1 MIMMNW
7 AIIIVPVCLLFGNK
21 QLVSADILKITVAEV
36 VVHAGKSSVIKM
48 EIEIKEGYHI
58 QANKVKDD
66 LLIPATIEINEDKNI
81 TTGRQEFP
89 SAKKFKLE
97 GTDDF
102 LDVFDGVFEI
112 RIPFKTIEKIPK
124 GKYILNAKLHYQ
136 ACDNRTCLFPKSIGF
151 SIPLKII

>member
-58 QANKVKDD
+58 QANKVKDG
-66 LLIPATIEINEDKNI
+66 LLIPTTVKIDEDKNI

-97 GTDDF
+97 GTNDF

-136 ACDNRTCLFPKSIGF
+136 ACDNKTCLFPKRIEF
-151 SIPLKII
+151 SILIKVV

>member
-1 MIMMNW
+1 MMNW
-7 AIIIVPVCLLFGNK
+7 TIIIVPVFLLMGNRK
-21 QLVSADILKITVAEV
+21 PVPADILKITVPEIV
-36 VVHAGKSSVIKM
+36 VSAGKKAVIKM
-48 EIEIKEGYHI
+48 KVEIMKGYHI
-58 QANKVKDD
+58 QANKVKDG
-66 LLIPATIEINEDKNI
+66 LLIPTTVKIDEDKNI

-97 GTDDF
+97 GTNDF

-136 ACDNRTCLFPKSIGF
+136 ACDNKTCLFPKRIEF
-151 SIPLKII
+151 SILIKVV

>member
-7 AIIIVPVCLLFGNK
+7 AIIIVPVCLLLGNK
-21 QLVSADILKITVAEV
+21 QLVSVDILKITVSEV

-48 EIEIKEGYHI
+48 EIEIKKGYHI

-66 LLIPATIEINEDKNI
+66 LLIPATIEISEDKNI
-81 TTGRQEFP
+81 TTGRQKFP
-89 SAKKFKLE
+89 PAKKFKLE
-97 GTDDF
+97 GTNNF
-102 LDVFDGVFEI
+102 LDVYDGVFEI
-112 RIPFKTIEKIPK
+112 RIPIKTVAKTPK
-124 GKYILNAKLHYQ
+124 GEHILDAKFHYQ

>member
-58 QANKVKDD
+58 QANKVKDG
-66 LLIPATIEINEDKNI
+66 LLIPTTVKIDEDKNI
-81 TTGRQEFP
+81 TTGRQKFP
-89 SAKKFKLE
+89 SAKKIKLE

-102 LDVFDGVFEI
+102 LDVYDGVFEI
-112 RIPFKTIEKIPK
+112 TIPIKTVAKTPK
-124 GKYILNAKLHYQ
+124 GEHILDAKFHYQ

-151 SIPLKII
+151 SISIKII